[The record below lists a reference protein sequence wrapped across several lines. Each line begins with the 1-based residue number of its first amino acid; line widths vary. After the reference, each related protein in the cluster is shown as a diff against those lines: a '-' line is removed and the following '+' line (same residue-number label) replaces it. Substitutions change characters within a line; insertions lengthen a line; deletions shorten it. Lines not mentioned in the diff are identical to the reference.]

1 MLKLME
7 FGLLAVTIMIVFGLV
22 LAGPAEAPPAEEH
35 PIGAAE
41 PGDKAK
47 QTKAS

>member
-1 MLKLME
+1 ME
-7 FGLLAVTIMIVFGLV
+7 FGLLAVTIMIVLGLV
-22 LAGPAEAPPAEEH
+22 LAGPAEALPVEEH

-41 PGDKAK
+41 PGGKAE